1 MYVKKTIVP
10 NMTPIFLKNFHI
22 FDLHVCFYANRNT
35 LSMKISTTKKIIR
48 ENTPLKEYFYHTNG
62 RY

>member
-1 MYVKKTIVP
+1 
-10 NMTPIFLKNFHI
+10 MTPIFLKNFHI